1 MTLSKRLGAVYLGD
15 NRCSFRIWAP
25 KAARVDVR
33 LLAPDERLLP
43 LTKAGDTFSGLF
55 DHIPPGSL
63 YLYRLNGETERPDPA
78 SCCQPQGVHG
88 PSQVVSLD
96 FPWEDQSWIGLPLR
110 DYVIYEVHV
119 GTYTPEGTFEAI
131 IPRLPQLR
139 DLGVTALE
147 LMPVAQF
154 PGERNWGYD
163 GVYPY
168 AVQNSYGGLQ
178 GLQRLVNACHKQSL
192 AVILDVVYNHL
203 GPEGNYLA
211 DFGPFFTAQYRTPWG
226 EAINFDQADGDQV
239 REFFINNALY
249 WITEYHIDALR
260 LDALH
265 AVVDTSARPFLAEL
279 AQAVKEQAGRL
290 GRRVFLMAE
299 SDINDVKHLRPR
311 EVHGFGL
318 ESHWLDDFHH
328 ALHTLLTGED
338 DGYYSDFGS
347 LDHLAKAYQE
357 GFVYSGQ
364 YSRFRRRRHGS
375 SACEIRP
382 YRFIAFAQ
390 NHDQVGNRLLGERLS
405 RLTSLAGL
413 KLAAA
418 AVILSPFTPLL
429 FMGEEYGETA
439 PFYYFISHGDTE
451 LIVAVRQGR
460 VQEFADFGWKDN
472 PLDPQSTATFQYS
485 HPQAALFQKEPH
497 QSLWHYYQELL
508 KIRREMLE
516 AVNLGGYYPLVAVL
530 QEQSVITLQYD
541 HGDQQYCVLLS
552 FSEQPEVV
560 TLPPGP
566 GAWRLRLNAAAS
578 RWAGLGDAIPETFD
592 PLTESALTLPA
603 ISCVVFS
610 REKEKT

>member
-439 PFYYFISHGDTE
+439 PFYYFVSHGDPD
-451 LIVAVRQGR
+451 LIASVRQR
-460 VQEFADFGWKDN
+460 
-472 PLDPQSTATFQYS
+472 L
-485 HPQAALFQKEPH
+485 
-497 QSLWHYYQELL
+497 
-508 KIRREMLE
+508 IRRLKFI
-516 AVNLGGYYPLVAVL
+516 AAAAK
-530 QEQSVITLQYD
+530 ITLM
-541 HGDQQYCVLLS
+541 LS
-552 FSEQPEVV
+552 PKM
-560 TLPPGP
+560 P
-566 GAWRLRLNAAAS
+566 LR
-578 RWAGLGDAIPETFD
+578 
-592 PLTESALTLPA
+592 
-603 ISCVVFS
+603 
-610 REKEKT
+610 

>member
-1 MTLSKRLGAVYLGD
+1 MRSNRLGAVYLGD
-15 NRCSFRIWAP
+15 NRCNFRVWAP
-25 KAARVDVR
+25 KAGTVEVH
-33 LLAPDERLLP
+33 LLEPKERLLP
-43 LTKAGDTFSGLF
+43 LSKNGDYFTGMLEPF
-55 DHIPPGSL
+55 PPGSL
-63 YLYRLNGETERPDPA
+63 YRYRLNGQMDRPDPA
-78 SCCQPQGVHG
+78 SSFQPQGVHG

-96 FPWEDQSWIGLPLR
+96 FPWDDQAWIGLRLR
-110 DYVIYEVHV
+110 DYVIFEIHI
-119 GTYTPEGTFEAI
+119 GTYTPESTFEAV
-131 IPRLPQLR
+131 IPRLSQLR

-154 PGERNWGYD
+154 PGESNWGYD

-168 AVQNSYGGLQ
+168 AVQNSYGGPQ
-178 GLQRLVNACHKQSL
+178 GLQRLVNACHKQGL

-211 DFGPFFTAQYRTPWG
+211 DFGPYFTAQYRTPWG

-318 ESHWLDDFHH
+318 DSHWLDDFHH

-364 YSRFRRRRHGS
+364 YSRYRRRRHGS

-460 VQEFADFGWKDN
+460 VQEFADFGWEDN
-472 PLDPQSTATFQYS
+472 PLDPQSTATFHNS
-485 HPQAALFQKEPH
+485 RLQAELSQKEPNR
-497 QSLWHYYQELL
+497 SLWRYYQELL
-508 KIRREMLE
+508 KIRREMLD
-516 AVNLGGYYPLVAVL
+516 AVSLGEYFPQVDIFPKQAVL
-530 QEQSVITLQYD
+530 TLHYAK
-541 HGDQQYCVLLS
+541 GDNRYGVWLC
-552 FSEQPEVV
+552 FSDRPEVV

-566 GAWRLRLNAAAS
+566 GAWKLRLNSAATS
-578 RWAGLGDAIPETFD
+578 WAGPGPNLPATFE
-592 PLTESALTLPA
+592 PESALNLTEF
-603 ISCVVFS
+603 SCVVCS
-610 REKEKT
+610 QATA